1 MEVIKPLVDLNPQVG
16 GNNMTYDEL
25 VQTVISMQSRI
36 DALEKLV
43 QKKTQSISL
52 AGVNPAHKEFYEKK
66 MESLKEHN

>member
-1 MEVIKPLVDLNPQVG
+1 
-16 GNNMTYDEL
+16 MTYDEL